1 MVRILVSLSSQN
13 AEKEEPHTDV
23 AAEDL
28 DTHVK
33 SALLELGQLPDRHT
47 RYQLSRVARMSV
59 RKQNSTAPDE
69 NI

>member
-1 MVRILVSLSSQN
+1 MIRILVSLASSSQ
-13 AEKEEPHTDV
+13 DV
-23 AAEDL
+23 KEDL
-28 DTHVK
+28 NTHVE

-47 RYQLSRVARMSV
+47 RYQLERVAKMSV